1 MGADYLNPQILE
13 KMTHTDVIQ
22 RFCKLMGE
30 AQDYLGWDHAADCFC
45 FKSQFSEFDYRND
58 GKSVEFIEAAVREK
72 IKREKSNIDS
82 ELLEALEMLIAIE
95 PNYFSADAYER
106 NLWQNARETIA
117 KATKKK

>member
-1 MGADYLNPQILE
+1 MGADYLKPQILE

-45 FKSQFSEFDYRND
+45 GHGGFWFVQGYNPHTDYRND

-72 IKREKSNIDS
+72 IEREKSNV
-82 ELLEALEMLIAIE
+82 
-95 PNYFSADAYER
+95 
-106 NLWQNARETIA
+106 
-117 KATKKK
+117 